1 MLNVNNSKVKSMKLS
16 DYYEYRKCEYS
27 YVRLM
32 PVKSNRN
39 NNTEQIA
46 SLINK
51 MFKQSSKYIRQEGKR
66 LIIEIIMNVIIHA
79 LCKYW

>member
-1 MLNVNNSKVKSMKLS
+1 MINLNVISGKVKSMKLS

-27 YVRLM
+27 YVRLI

-46 SLINK
+46 ILINK
-51 MFKQSSKYIRQEGKR
+51 MLVKQNTIKVFQ
-66 LIIEIIMNVIIHA
+66 H
-79 LCKYW
+79 